1 MLNIEWVSFQIW
13 VHACNEDGKTRRL
26 LLWEQAEL
34 GMEEVNVLLVLAATI
49 VWGTEGKDRMQQD
62 WLDGWTTYCC
72 KWTRQ
77 EHQTAC
83 HAQMYSCGCESEL
96 LEWWIKADQQQ
107 LQISEHEG
115 ILQHLENDFK
125 GKLASRGKA
134 GSVARGYMKW
144 RYDSDKDE
152 DYM

>member
-1 MLNIEWVSFQIW
+1 MHKCI
-13 VHACNEDGKTRRL
+13 
-26 LLWEQAEL
+26 
-34 GMEEVNVLLVLAATI
+34 
-49 VWGTEGKDRMQQD
+49 
-62 WLDGWTTYCC
+62 
-72 KWTRQ
+72 
-77 EHQTAC
+77 
-83 HAQMYSCGCESEL
+83 YSCGCESEV

-107 LQISEHEG
+107 LQISEYKG

-134 GSVARGYMKW
+134 GSVARDYMKW